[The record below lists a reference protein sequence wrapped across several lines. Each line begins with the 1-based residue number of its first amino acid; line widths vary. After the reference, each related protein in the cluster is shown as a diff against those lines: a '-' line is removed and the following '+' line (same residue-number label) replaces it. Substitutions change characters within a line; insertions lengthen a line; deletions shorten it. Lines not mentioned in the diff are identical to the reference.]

1 MVPYCPTGPLLTSK
15 LGKAIIMTS
24 KLGKRSDLMDRDEIL
39 RKAKAENKNR
49 DIYELEILNK
59 GQRVGGRVA
68 VAVTLALMIIEMMF
82 FDLSMNYGYYLIIM
96 SAAAGLWIYKAIKL
110 RRRNDIIIAVMF
122 TVISV
127 YSAIMAIMNLI
138 G

>member
-1 MVPYCPTGPLLTSK
+1 
-15 LGKAIIMTS
+15 
-24 KLGKRSDLMDRDEIL
+24 
-39 RKAKAENKNR
+39 
-49 DIYELEILNK
+49 
-59 GQRVGGRVA
+59 
-68 VAVTLALMIIEMMF
+68 
-82 FDLSMNYGYYLIIM
+82 MNYGYYLIIM

>member
-1 MVPYCPTGPLLTSK
+1 MRFSEKQRLKTKIGTSMSWRFK
-15 LGKAIIMTS
+15 
-24 KLGKRSDLMDRDEIL
+24 
-39 RKAKAENKNR
+39 
-49 DIYELEILNK
+49 
-59 GQRVGGRVA
+59 QRQQSGRRVA

-110 RRRNDIIIAVMF
+110 RRRNNIIIAVMF

>member
-82 FDLSMNYGYYLIIM
+82 FDLSMNYGYYLIIV

>member
-1 MVPYCPTGPLLTSK
+1 MTSK

-68 VAVTLALMIIEMMF
+68 VAVTLALMIVEMMF

>member
-1 MVPYCPTGPLLTSK
+1 
-15 LGKAIIMTS
+15 
-24 KLGKRSDLMDRDEIL
+24 
-39 RKAKAENKNR
+39 
-49 DIYELEILNK
+49 
-59 GQRVGGRVA
+59 
-68 VAVTLALMIIEMMF
+68 MIIEMMF

>member
-1 MVPYCPTGPLLTSK
+1 
-15 LGKAIIMTS
+15 
-24 KLGKRSDLMDRDEIL
+24 MDRDEIL

-82 FDLSMNYGYYLIIM
+82 FDLRMNYGYYLIIM

-122 TVISV
+122 TVVSV